1 MHNWSEVLIA
11 QLCLTLCNPIDFSP
25 PGSSVHRV
33 LQARILEWAAMPF
46 SRWSSRPRNQTWVS
60 HMAGSFFTIW
70 ATRKAITEIY
80 TNWRTIPHPPLLPV
94 PDITAF
100 MWLIILTIMQYL
112 LFSDWL
118 LLLNWKYSLYILGIR
133 SLPTT
138 WFASISPVLWV
149 VFSLSWW
156 CPLTL
161 W

>member
-33 LQARILEWAAMPF
+33 LQARILEWVAMPF

-80 TNWRTIPHPPLLPV
+80 TNWRTIPHPPPPTSPWYYCFHVIDYFKYHAVFVIQWLAFVADLEVSFIYSGYWIITNYMICKYFSSSVGCLFTLLMV
-94 PDITAF
+94 SFD
-100 MWLIILTIMQYL
+100 
-112 LFSDWL
+112 
-118 LLLNWKYSLYILGIR
+118 
-133 SLPTT
+133 
-138 WFASISPVLWV
+138 LW
-149 VFSLSWW
+149 
-156 CPLTL
+156 
-161 W
+161 